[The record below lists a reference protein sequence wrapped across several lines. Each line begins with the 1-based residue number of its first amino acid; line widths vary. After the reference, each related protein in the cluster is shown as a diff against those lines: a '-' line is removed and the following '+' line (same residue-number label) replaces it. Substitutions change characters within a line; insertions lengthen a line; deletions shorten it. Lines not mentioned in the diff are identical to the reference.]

1 MEKKKSHRD
10 FCYYYSTWS
19 ICLLWKNL
27 FNREHIC
34 KKSFGPNSPTFLT
47 DEPSLNV
54 LYVKKFSFYQI
65 FMKHREVVVHL
76 DNNNLAKFH

>member
-1 MEKKKSHRD
+1 MEKKSHRD

-27 FNREHIC
+27 FNREPFC

-54 LYVKKFSFYQI
+54 FCQI
-65 FMKHREVVVHL
+65 FMKHSEVVAHL
-76 DNNNLAKFH
+76 DNNNLTKFH